1 MDTLTEEFP
10 VKESS
15 SILNNGM
22 TPSNTKNV
30 PLNNGLSSLDEEDNY
45 KKSDIS
51 STTPLLVFS
60 SPDDELS
67 EKLTKLSS
75 APAYNRGFSGTF
87 DYVYKTKNI

>member
-10 VKESS
+10 SKESN
-15 SILNNGM
+15 SIMNNG
-22 TPSNTKNV
+22 TIPSNKNSV
-30 PLNNGLSSLDEEDNY
+30 PLSNAQTNLDEEDNS

-75 APAYNRGFSGTF
+75 APAYNRGFSGIV
-87 DYVYKTKNI
+87 DYFYKTRNI